1 MAVWGV
7 RNLASEAPHF
17 GQALR
22 ALRGIKRT
30 INSKAA
36 TAAPENKTA
45 RVITHQAF
53 PDLRSSSDSG
63 ELPVRHEL
71 IQREAERFVT
81 GELKGGVI
89 DVAWH
94 ILPAP
99 LFALTACH

>member
-36 TAAPENKTA
+36 TAAP
-45 RVITHQAF
+45 
-53 PDLRSSSDSG
+53 SSSDSG